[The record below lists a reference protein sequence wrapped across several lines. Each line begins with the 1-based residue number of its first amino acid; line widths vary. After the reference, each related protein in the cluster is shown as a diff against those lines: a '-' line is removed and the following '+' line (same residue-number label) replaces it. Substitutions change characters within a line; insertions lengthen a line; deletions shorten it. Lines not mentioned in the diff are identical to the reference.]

1 MLALLLEQG
10 LEQVLEQGLE
20 QGQGLVQVLQLEP
33 MEDKRVQQPGR
44 ELWLPLL

>member
-10 LEQVLEQGLE
+10 LEQVLEQGL
-20 QGQGLVQVLQLEP
+20 VLQLEP